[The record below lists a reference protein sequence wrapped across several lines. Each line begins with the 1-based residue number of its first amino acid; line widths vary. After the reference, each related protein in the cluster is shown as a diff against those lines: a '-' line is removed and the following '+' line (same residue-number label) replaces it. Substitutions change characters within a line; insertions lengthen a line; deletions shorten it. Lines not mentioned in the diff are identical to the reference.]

1 NACESPAAI
10 RPARSISSAR
20 ALATSCVPGIADLY
34 EWVVTLDARRL
45 ASVPALAAPC
55 PLPSVRRCRCD
66 ASCDDSIELNA
77 SNHSG
82 ASKRGE
88 PRREGR
94 LWRSRRK
101 SGSRGEESLG
111 RRRSRAG
118 YPLADTVC
126 ATRSPS
132 RSGSPRFETI
142 RARRKK
148 ATHGVARDELRF
160 GRSAIARS

>member
-1 NACESPAAI
+1 
-10 RPARSISSAR
+10 
-20 ALATSCVPGIADLY
+20 PGIADLY

-55 PLPSVRRCRCD
+55 PLPSMRRCRFD

-126 ATRSPS
+126 ATRRPEAQ
-132 RSGSPRFETI
+132 RRTPLENDNELPAANRRHYLELIPRADP
-142 RARRKK
+142 RVRLA
-148 ATHGVARDELRF
+148 A
-160 GRSAIARS
+160 